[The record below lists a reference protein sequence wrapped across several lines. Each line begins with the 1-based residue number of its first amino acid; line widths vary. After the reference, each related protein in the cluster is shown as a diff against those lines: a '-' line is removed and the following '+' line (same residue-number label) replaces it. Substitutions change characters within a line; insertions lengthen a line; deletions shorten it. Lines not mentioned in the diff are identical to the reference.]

1 MVPTDKVVLCH
12 ASISAWRMKWCSRYQ
27 WSTHFFCAK
36 RTMQWTCELAFCG
49 GARQTGRPVLWGP
62 TDQEQGLCGAVGGGG
77 GGHGALSQCSPL
89 VVGWRAFTLA
99 HPALL
104 AGCMYSKVALPRC
117 GFGGGPR
124 RRNSASAQ
132 SDAVSAYVYTA
143 CMYCTARTVWNR
155 MYICTDCQY
164 IRVHIRRPPRRT
176 VPRPAAACT
185 HQTQS
190 LFPPPGRGRTKQDRP
205 DWGAT
210 RFLHLPFCFLN
221 GPLRMGLRSPQ
232 GRPSR

>member
-1 MVPTDKVVLCH
+1 M
-12 ASISAWRMKWCSRYQ
+12 
-27 WSTHFFCAK
+27 
-36 RTMQWTCELAFCG
+36 RTC
-49 GARQTGRPVLWGP
+49 VLWGSP
-62 TDQEQGLCGAVGGGG
+62 TDSTPSSLGAERPRATALRCRRRWRWGPW
-77 GGHGALSQCSPL
+77 GALPMLPPSGRLACIHPGAPCIA
-89 VVGWRAFTLA
+89 GWL
-99 HPALL
+99 
-104 AGCMYSKVALPRC
+104 YSKVALPRC

-132 SDAVSAYVYTA
+132 SDAVSAYVCTA

-155 MYICTDCQY
+155 MYTCTDCQY

-176 VPRPAAACT
+176 VPRPAGACT

-190 LFPPPGRGRTKQDRP
+190 SFPPPGRGRTKQDRP

-232 GRPSR
+232 GRPSP